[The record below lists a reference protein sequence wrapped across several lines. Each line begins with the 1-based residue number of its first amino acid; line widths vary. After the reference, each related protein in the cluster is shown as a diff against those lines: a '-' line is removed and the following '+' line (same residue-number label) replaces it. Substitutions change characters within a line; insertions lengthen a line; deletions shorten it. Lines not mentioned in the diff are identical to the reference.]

1 MNDHGVHHG
10 EGPGGG
16 EEPAELLKGQAGDDQ
31 EPRGPHQE
39 AAPERRLGEGG
50 QEGVVVAQDDHV
62 HAPRQFTHLRRVSL
76 RSFVIPLS

>member
-50 QEGVVVAQDDHV
+50 QEGGGVAQYDH
-62 HAPRQFTHLRRVSL
+62 ADTPGSL
-76 RSFVIPLS
+76 T